1 MGVLS
6 GTMESTFGLESPVS
20 SCISLVDDIG
30 VERGVS
36 RDVESV
42 GNGVDEGE
50 CGVIGNVVVGSGC
63 TGSGFTICV
72 VVSV

>member
-6 GTMESTFGLESPVS
+6 GTMESTFGLESPFS

-36 RDVESV
+36 RGVESV
-42 GNGVDEGE
+42 GNGVDEGG

-63 TGSGFTICV
+63 TGSGVTV
-72 VVSV
+72 L